1 MFPYHT
7 CLTTFSCILVIPK
20 GIIIKHSEQARHCVM
35 YLHKRRMYIPNDVP
49 ALVSQFHFYNLL
61 RHSFPLNKVKGL
73 ICGGDGGMVVG
84 RNSLN
89 CFMPESLISSTIAQ
103 IR

>member
-1 MFPYHT
+1 
-7 CLTTFSCILVIPK
+7 
-20 GIIIKHSEQARHCVM
+20 M

-73 ICGGDGGMVVG
+73 ICGGDGGG
-84 RNSLN
+84 EELPKLFYARESDFFNNSSN
-89 CFMPESLISSTIAQ
+89 
-103 IR
+103 